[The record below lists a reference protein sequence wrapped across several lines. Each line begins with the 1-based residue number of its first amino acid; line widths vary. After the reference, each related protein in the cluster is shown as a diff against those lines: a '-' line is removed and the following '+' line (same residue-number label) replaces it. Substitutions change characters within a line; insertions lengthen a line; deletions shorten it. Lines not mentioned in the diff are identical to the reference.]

1 MPTNDKS
8 KSEPHPHNRLIWI
21 DMEMTG
27 LNPDT
32 DRIIEMAAI
41 VTDAN
46 LEIIAVGPV
55 VAIHQ
60 NETILGAMD
69 DWNQQ
74 HHGESGLI
82 ERVRKSTFSERDGEE
97 KTLAFLRTHVAKG
110 QSPLCGNSVG
120 QDRRFLFNYMKE
132 LEAFFH
138 YRIIDVSTVKELAKR
153 WYSHLP
159 RFEKQKS
166 HTALEDIKES
176 IEELK
181 YYKKTVFVSV
191 AKRDNPSG

>member
-1 MPTNDKS
+1 MTSSENGKS
-8 KSEPHPHNRLIWI
+8 SQNRLIWI

-27 LNPDT
+27 LDPDT
-32 DRIIEMAAI
+32 DRVIEIATI
-41 VTDAN
+41 VTDAD
-46 LEIIAVGPV
+46 LEVVEVGPV

-82 ERVRKSTFSERDGEE
+82 DRVRKSALNERDGEKE
-97 KTLAFLRTHVAKG
+97 TLAFLKSHVAKG
-110 QSPLCGNSVG
+110 VSPLCGNSVG

-132 LEAFFH
+132 LEAYFH
-138 YRIIDVSTVKELAKR
+138 YRIIDVSSVKELAKR
-153 WYSHLP
+153 WYPHLP
-159 RFEKQKS
+159 KFEKQKS

-181 YYKKTVFVSV
+181 YFR
-191 AKRDNPSG
+191 KRIFISGS